1 MSSTPTPATTTAID
15 RTRLED
21 SYLPSPK
28 EHPAPVTDLTAH
40 RLLRTRVLGGVI
52 NEYRYAA

>member
-1 MSSTPTPATTTAID
+1 
-15 RTRLED
+15 
-21 SYLPSPK
+21 
-28 EHPAPVTDLTAH
+28 VTDLTTH

>member
-1 MSSTPTPATTTAID
+1 MTCTDELSAGAAQ
-15 RTRLED
+15 
-21 SYLPSPK
+21 LPPLAG

-40 RLLRTRVLGGVI
+40 RLLRTQVLGGVI